1 MQQFNIEELKPHPR
15 NTEFFDDLSGGKWD
29 ELLQSIK
36 VRIEAGK
43 RGNIEPIIITQ
54 DKMIVSG
61 HQRVRAFKE
70 LGIPTIEA
78 EVKIYGNDDEILQDL
93 IETNIRQRGEVGGSA
108 KKVGARIKEL
118 ERLYGIHH
126 GGHGSNQYV
135 QNTNNSVSAKS
146 QEYIAEQMGFSI
158 QTLQNYKKLTE
169 MIPEL
174 EDLVDTGIVT
184 KTTALAIM
192 KELEPD
198 EQKELIENMDV
209 TKKITKAQVDQYIKE
224 INNLKENPPLPN
236 DYEENKSE
244 LVKTQAELKKT
255 KENLA
260 ATNIKLRQMETK
272 LNLTKEE
279 NDRYQQLKKDIQS
292 LTLKRQNLNKR
303 IANIEEITKLSNEL
317 QHTLE
322 KDLAP
327 MKFKRCIDELDFSND
342 SIVLQNVK
350 EIVNRV
356 DDWLREMKIV
366 IDYTPEII
374 IEQ

>member
-15 NTEFFDDLSGGKWD
+15 NTEFFDDLTGGKWD

-36 VRIEAGK
+36 VRVEAGK

-70 LGIPTIEA
+70 LGISTIEA

-118 ERLYGIHH
+118 ERLYGVRNGPYGKQKILEP
-126 GGHGSNQYV
+126 
-135 QNTNNSVSAKS
+135 NNSGLKKS
-146 QEYIAEQMGFSI
+146 QEDIAELMGISVD
-158 QTLQNYKKLTE
+158 TLQNYKKLTE

-209 TKKITKAQVDQYIKE
+209 TKKITKAQ
-224 INNLKENPPLPN
+224 
-236 DYEENKSE
+236 
-244 LVKTQAELKKT
+244 AES
-255 KENLA
+255 A
-260 ATNIKLRQMETK
+260 
-272 LNLTKEE
+272 
-279 NDRYQQLKKDIQS
+279 
-292 LTLKRQNLNKR
+292 
-303 IANIEEITKLSNEL
+303 IEEMKRKQEETAEECRELQDKLSKSKNQNKLLQNEL
-317 QHTLE
+317 NEYKDKSPEKQMKQQICDSCFVFASRVAAFLEDVGGYVWLATKINEMSKDERNGYLLSLQMVKDWVNTLE
-322 KDLAP
+322 YN
-327 MKFKRCIDELDFSND
+327 IN
-342 SIVLQNVK
+342 K
-350 EIVNRV
+350 EKG
-356 DDWLREMKIV
+356 DTLL
-366 IDYTPEII
+366 
-374 IEQ
+374 

>member
-15 NTEFFDDLSGGKWD
+15 NTEFFDDLTGGKWD

-36 VRIEAGK
+36 VRVEAGK

-70 LGIPTIEA
+70 LGISTIEA

-118 ERLYGIHH
+118 ERLYGVRNGPYGKQKILEP
-126 GGHGSNQYV
+126 
-135 QNTNNSVSAKS
+135 NNSGLKKS
-146 QEYIAEQMGFSI
+146 QEDIAELMGISVD
-158 QTLQNYKKLTE
+158 TLQNYKKLTE

-209 TKKITKAQVDQYIKE
+209 TKKITKAQ
-224 INNLKENPPLPN
+224 
-236 DYEENKSE
+236 
-244 LVKTQAELKKT
+244 AE
-255 KENLA
+255 A
-260 ATNIKLRQMETK
+260 A
-272 LNLTKEE
+272 
-279 NDRYQQLKKDIQS
+279 
-292 LTLKRQNLNKR
+292 
-303 IANIEEITKLSNEL
+303 IEEMKRKQEETAEECRELQDKLSKSKNQNKLLQNEL
-317 QHTLE
+317 NEYKDKSPENQMKQQICDSCFVFASRVAAFLEDVGGYVWLATKINEMSNDERNGYLLSLQMVKDWVNTLE
-322 KDLAP
+322 YN
-327 MKFKRCIDELDFSND
+327 IN
-342 SIVLQNVK
+342 K
-350 EIVNRV
+350 EKG
-356 DDWLREMKIV
+356 DTLL
-366 IDYTPEII
+366 
-374 IEQ
+374 

>member
-118 ERLYGIHH
+118 ERLYGIHK
-126 GGHGSNQYV
+126 GGSGYYGNQYDNV
-135 QNTNNSVSAKS
+135 ESTNNSATPKTQEDIAKL
-146 QEYIAEQMGFSI
+146 MGISVD
-158 QTLQNYKKLTE
+158 TLQNYKKLTE

-209 TKKITKAQVDQYIKE
+209 TKKITKAQAEVAIEEMKRKQEETAAECIELQNKLSKSKDQ
-224 INNLKENPPLPN
+224 
-236 DYEENKSE
+236 NKLLQNE
-244 LVKTQAELKKT
+244 LNEYKDKSSSK
-255 KENLA
+255 
-260 ATNIKLRQMETK
+260 QMEQQICDSCFVFASRVAAFLEDVGGYVWLATK
-272 LNLTKEE
+272 INEMSDDERNGYLLSL
-279 NDRYQQLKKDIQS
+279 QMVKDWV
-292 LTLKRQNLNKR
+292 N
-303 IANIEEITKLSNEL
+303 
-317 QHTLE
+317 TLE
-322 KDLAP
+322 YN
-327 MKFKRCIDELDFSND
+327 IS
-342 SIVLQNVK
+342 K
-350 EIVNRV
+350 ERG
-356 DDWLREMKIV
+356 DTLL
-366 IDYTPEII
+366 
-374 IEQ
+374 

>member
-36 VRIEAGK
+36 VRIESGK

-118 ERLYGIHH
+118 ERLYGIKV
-126 GGHGSNQYV
+126 GGNGSNQHE
-135 QNTNNSVSAKS
+135 QIPNNSEIAKS
-146 QEYIAEQMGFSI
+146 QEDIAKLMGISVD
-158 QTLQNYKKLTE
+158 TLQNYKKLTE

-209 TKKITKAQVDQYIKE
+209 TKKITKAQAEAAIEEMKRKQEETAAECKELQDKLSKSKDQNKLLQNELDEYKTASEKQYRQYICDSC
-224 INNLKENPPLPN
+224 ILF
-236 DYEENKSE
+236 
-244 LVKTQAELKKT
+244 
-255 KENLA
+255 
-260 ATNIKLRQMETK
+260 ATRVA
-272 LNLTKEE
+272 
-279 NDRYQQLKKDIQS
+279 S
-292 LTLKRQNLNKR
+292 F
-303 IANIEEITKLSNEL
+303 IEEVGGYVWLSDKINEIPEKQRQGYIL
-317 QHTLE
+317 AVQRVKEWAETLE
-322 KDLAP
+322 YNINK
-327 MKFKRCIDELDFSND
+327 
-342 SIVLQNVK
+342 VK
-350 EIVNRV
+350 G
-356 DDWLREMKIV
+356 DTLL
-366 IDYTPEII
+366 
-374 IEQ
+374 

>member
-1 MQQFNIEELKPHPR
+1 MQQFNIEELKLHPR

-36 VRIEAGK
+36 VRIESGK

-118 ERLYGIHH
+118 ERLYGIHK
-126 GGHGSNQYV
+126 GGSGYYGNQYDNV
-135 QNTNNSVSAKS
+135 ESTNNSATPKTQEDIAKL
-146 QEYIAEQMGFSI
+146 MGISVD
-158 QTLQNYKKLTE
+158 TLQNYKKLTE

-209 TKKITKAQVDQYIKE
+209 TKKITKAQAEAAIEEMKRKQEETAAECKELQDKLSKSKDQNKLLQNELDEYKTASEKQYRQYICDSC
-224 INNLKENPPLPN
+224 ILF
-236 DYEENKSE
+236 
-244 LVKTQAELKKT
+244 
-255 KENLA
+255 
-260 ATNIKLRQMETK
+260 ATRVA
-272 LNLTKEE
+272 
-279 NDRYQQLKKDIQS
+279 S
-292 LTLKRQNLNKR
+292 F
-303 IANIEEITKLSNEL
+303 IEEVGGYVWLSDKINEIPEKQRQGYIL
-317 QHTLE
+317 AVQRVKEWAETLE
-322 KDLAP
+322 YNINK
-327 MKFKRCIDELDFSND
+327 
-342 SIVLQNVK
+342 VK
-350 EIVNRV
+350 G
-356 DDWLREMKIV
+356 DTLL
-366 IDYTPEII
+366 
-374 IEQ
+374 